1 MSSKPPNSGT
11 KTGVKPGTASSAKAA
26 PKKLPGK
33 VAPVELDSDGIS
45 TEGLSLD
52 LGNKNPTSNTTG
64 KTSTKTLAAIR
75 NRDKTGTV
83 KLKKKSL
90 EEATRDLLGSAEN
103 PEEEEFEVVH
113 QEVRD
118 PLMDDPIFTNKGNKY
133 PQIHGNYFLL
143 DHLVDGGMAKICRA
157 RYLGEGDQVDKMV
170 VIKMVQEKF
179 SMDPDF
185 TAMFI
190 DEIKVSF
197 GLQHPNIS
205 TTYDYGKIGKN
216 LFVSMEY
223 IHGKDLNKII
233 QTYNK
238 KKKKMPVPMAIWI
251 TSKMCEGLFYA
262 HNFSNKL
269 TGEKYNIVHR
279 DISPHNIMISY
290 EGYIKVIDFGIAK
303 ASTNQQQEEQGTI
316 KGKINY
322 FAPEYLEG
330 KPIDHRYD
338 QFAVALSFWEM
349 LTGQRTFNGDN
360 QINTLKMILACVP
373 ESTTKFNKEV
383 PKELDNIIM
392 KALSRDPKNRF
403 NDLMALN
410 KDLLK
415 ILYANYPDFHETD
428 IAEMMREFFAEDL
441 QADETN
447 FREWGKISI
456 TEIVGK
462 IKRFK
467 ELMSE
472 QKTKVDEG
480 PQRKTEIVFDFET
493 EQQSVLN
500 KSDMDSIGSGEAT
513 GQVRKRAQGGVDSFQ
528 QQLMKELQVAKPTGK
543 KVGATQTRTNVA
555 IKRPPQKGGKRK
567 VEKKKS
573 SFMGWL
579 FVAATLGGL
588 YLYKD
593 QVEQVAKQFLVSIK
607 PEMAQNFQNED
618 NTPLAPKPELDS
630 SKVMKKADK
639 LLEKLQK
646 QNQRQPSQEN

>member
-1 MSSKPPNSGT
+1 MSSKPSNSGT
-11 KTGVKPGTASSAKAA
+11 KSKVTAPSAG
-26 PKKLPGK
+26 KKTSI
-33 VAPVELDSDGIS
+33 EIEDNDIS
-45 TEGLSLD
+45 TVGLSLD
-52 LGNKNPTSNTTG
+52 LGVKKAEAPVRPR
-64 KTSTKTLAAIR
+64 I
-75 NRDKTGTV
+75 NRDKSALS
-83 KLKKKSL
+83 KNKKKSL
-90 EEATRDLLGSAEN
+90 EEATEDLLHTNEG
-103 PEEEEFEVVH
+103 EEEEFEVVH
-113 QEVRD
+113 QEVKD
-118 PLMDDPIFTNKGNKY
+118 PLMEDPIFTNKGNKY

-233 QTYNK
+233 QTFTK

-251 TSKMCEGLFYA
+251 TSKMCEGLHYA

-330 KPIDHRYD
+330 KQIDHRYD

-349 LTGQRTFNGDN
+349 LTGSRTFNGDN
-360 QINTLKMILACVP
+360 QINTLKLILACVP
-373 ESTTKFNKEV
+373 ENTTKYNKEV
-383 PKELDNIIM
+383 PKELDKLIM
-392 KALSRDPKNRF
+392 KALSRDPADRF
-403 NDLMALN
+403 DDLLAFN
-410 KDLLK
+410 KELLK
-415 ILYANYPDFHETD
+415 ILYAKYPDFHESD
-428 IAEMMREFFAEDL
+428 IADMMKDFFSEDL
-441 QADETN
+441 QKDEDN

-456 TEIVGK
+456 TEIVAK
-462 IKRFK
+462 IKKFRELISEKKNNPK
-467 ELMSE
+467 EE
-472 QKTKVDEG
+472 H
-480 PQRKTEIVFDFET
+480 QRKEEVVFDFDDEN
-493 EQQSVLN
+493 QVSVLN
-500 KSDMDSIGSGEAT
+500 KSDMNNAFNGDSSQT
-513 GQVRKRAQGGVDSFQ
+513 MKRKSSAKADTFQ
-528 QQLMKELQVAKPTGK
+528 QQLMSQLQIDAPKSKNKAGS
-543 KVGATQTRTNVA
+543 TQTRTNVA
-555 IKRPPQKGGKRK
+555 LKRPGKRK
-567 VEKKKS
+567 VIKKKS
-573 SFMGWL
+573 SSFKSWL
-579 FVAATLGGL
+579 AFAAMLGGF
-588 YLYKD
+588 YLFRDEIKVLATD
-593 QVEQVAKQFLVSIK
+593 VLVMIK
-607 PEMAQNFQNED
+607 PEMAKVVIPDEPVAKRPD
-618 NTPLAPKPELDS
+618 LDT
-630 SKVMKKADK
+630 SKVMRDADAILDKINKKRKPAQD
-639 LLEKLQK
+639 Q
-646 QNQRQPSQEN
+646 